1 MREEISKKFDKV
13 EEIKEGL
20 NSKKSKLSNEEH
32 QLQDLKTKIS
42 PTVSTS
48 DYETNIAEKKYLMQ
62 DSYASYTAAE
72 RNLQKCES
80 QLFYL
85 QHYIN
90 TKSKDINFED
100 AKNECMLVADDL
112 NKALIK

>member
-1 MREEISKKFDKV
+1 
-13 EEIKEGL
+13 
-20 NSKKSKLSNEEH
+20 
-32 QLQDLKTKIS
+32 
-42 PTVSTS
+42 
-48 DYETNIAEKKYLMQ
+48 MQ
-62 DSYASYTAAE
+62 DSYTSYTASE

-85 QHYIN
+85 KHYIN